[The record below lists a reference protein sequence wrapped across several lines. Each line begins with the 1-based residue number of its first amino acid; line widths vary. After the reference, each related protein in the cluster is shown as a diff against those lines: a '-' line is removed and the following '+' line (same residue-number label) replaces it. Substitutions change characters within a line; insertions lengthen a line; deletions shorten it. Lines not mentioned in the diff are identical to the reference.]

1 MSGVSSR
8 TQARR
13 LQGRVQHAKL
23 GGRIVTAPRTLEPT
37 RRPVVR
43 ILLGAGQ
50 KWVARCV
57 TCGDDVVYAG
67 SAKTDTEL
75 HARWHRDA
83 HRIAARAER

>member
-1 MSGVSSR
+1 M
-8 TQARR
+8 
-13 LQGRVQHAKL
+13 
-23 GGRIVTAPRTLEPT
+23 TAPRTLEPT

-83 HRIAARAER
+83 HRRAWAAVTRGTP